1 MAIMKKNLRLQLLS
15 LAAFSIF
22 LFTAPLGA
30 APRQP
35 QWLHSHLNGTLKLT
49 GVYHGI
55 SFADYRGKKPDYDAM
70 RLARDRAL
78 DDLCY
83 QLSVSVK
90 SDFKNHILKKS
101 GYEEEKIASSLFV
114 SSRKV
119 LSGVREKDRWTNA
132 RGRRHWVLLTIDRRN
147 ADEQL
152 QQQKF
157 INEVV
162 DRLDRKQDEILE
174 GTKKIAGL
182 LDRHMSVYSEQMKHY
197 EKLLQTIDQKV
208 TSASDQTKMEYDQIR
223 QTLTNLEKR
232 QQLHDQKMA
241 GYSQQQSEQIAE
253 LVRQNRVLQN
263 YLFQLSEKV
272 QKDYFLALTN
282 DDLENKSLN
291 PDFRVKIQP
300 EKGQGASYYSKEKI
314 RFQVK
319 ASRGCYIKVIYLSSA
334 AEGSSSQKKM
344 NTLLFPNVHDKD
356 NWIRAGETKIIGRY
370 GELEVQPP
378 FGKDVITVVAS
389 ENQFTDL
396 DDTLRQ
402 AAGGY
407 YSEVTVNTRGAIR
420 MRTRGIGV
428 VKAAADSTTAGNLQL
443 SPQDGIASDT
453 CFIVSYPR

>member
-1 MAIMKKNLRLQLLS
+1 MKKNLKLQLLS
-15 LAAFSIF
+15 LSVFSVF
-22 LFTAPLGA
+22 LFTSTLRA

-49 GVYHGI
+49 GVYHGV
-55 SFADYRGKKPDYDAM
+55 SFADYRGKKPGYDDM

-90 SDFKNHILKKS
+90 SDFKNRILKRS

-119 LSGVREKDRWTNA
+119 LSGVREQDRWTDA
-132 RGRRHWVLLTIDRRN
+132 RGRRHWVLLTIDRRK

-152 QQQKF
+152 KQQKF

-197 EKLLQTIDQKV
+197 EELLQVIDQKV

-223 QTLTNLEKR
+223 QTLANLEKR
-232 QQLHDQKMA
+232 QHLHDQKMA
-241 GYSQQQSEQIAE
+241 GFSQQQSAQIAE
-253 LVRQNRVLQN
+253 LVRQNRMLQH
-263 YLFQLSEKV
+263 YLIQLSEKV
-272 QKDYFLALTN
+272 KQDYFLALTN
-282 DDLENKSLN
+282 DDLEHQSRN
-291 PDFRVKIQP
+291 PDFRVQIQP

-314 RFQVK
+314 RFLVK
-319 ASRGCYIKVIYLSSA
+319 ASRGCYIKIIYLSST
-334 AEGSSSQKKM
+334 AEGSGSQKKM

-389 ENQFTDL
+389 ETQFTDL
-396 DDTLRQ
+396 DETLQQ

-407 YSEVTVNTRGAIR
+407 YSELTENTRGAIR

-428 VKAAADSTTAGNLQL
+428 VKATADTNKAGNLKS
-443 SPQDGIASDT
+443 SPQDSVASDT
-453 CFIVSYPR
+453 CFIVSHPR